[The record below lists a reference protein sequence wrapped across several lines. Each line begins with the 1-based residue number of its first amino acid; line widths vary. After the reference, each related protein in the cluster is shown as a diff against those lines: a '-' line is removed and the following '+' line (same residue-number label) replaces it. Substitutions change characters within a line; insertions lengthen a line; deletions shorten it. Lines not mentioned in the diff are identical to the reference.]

1 MSRTLQFKRYPA
13 AVVANTTGANGELII
28 DTTNYSLTIHDGTT
42 LGGHIVTASSTDTTA
57 RTTANS
63 GASYANAAFAQANA
77 AFSVANTDLSK
88 IETPATFDRQ
98 PWIERIA
105 MCHWNYEELSN
116 GAAWRHMKKFV

>member
-42 LGGHIVTASSTDTTA
+42 LGGYIVTSSSTDTTA

-63 GASYANAAFAQANA
+63 GASYANGAFAQANA
-77 AFSVANTDLSK
+77 AFTVANTGITDAFAR
-88 IETPATFDRQ
+88 TTA
-98 PWIERIA
+98 
-105 MCHWNYEELSN
+105 N
-116 GAAWRHMKKFV
+116 AAFTSVPEKSPSGPMAIQTDD